1 MWRSS
6 VTGKDDAT
14 VLAALGHKEELNRQ
28 FTPFSMAATGVITA
42 SAWTAIIGTFI
53 TSIYNGGAAGL
64 LYAWIVD
71 NFFFLFIALSMAE
84 LTSAM
89 PTAAGVYHWSAA
101 LAGPK
106 YSRPVGFLT
115 GYFNMLGWTLGLAS
129 LYSVAGLEVTGL
141 YQLYHPEYKPQ
152 PWHVFIVFLVLNW
165 SFAAFIQFGNRIL
178 TWYTKLGLFV
188 NVGAWVTIIICLA
201 VLPKSHATSS
211 FVWTDY
217 TNSTGWPTG
226 MSFILGMVAP
236 AFAIGTIDSSTHMA
250 EEVPNPS
257 KNIPK
262 TIMVQWFGSFI
273 MGLCFLIALFYA
285 AGNLDTILTA
295 STANNFP
302 VVGIMQIAFD
312 DTRAAFACGL
322 VIFLAAIPGCVG
334 AQIATVRCVWAFAR
348 DGALPFSNF
357 FSKVDE
363 HNVMPARANILITT
377 ISTALGALYVASTIA
392 FNALVASYAVMSS
405 TSYGIA
411 IAVHFFTGRKR
422 AAPGWFY
429 LGDGIV
435 GYGVNAIALIYIFV
449 TNVFFC
455 LPYDRPPVTAS
466 SMNYTSL
473 VSYGMAI
480 LVIIWWF
487 IGGRR
492 IYKGP
497 KLSSETYQV
506 LERIADSRD
515 GLQVEN
521 VQPTTKAEN

>member
-1 MWRSS
+1 MREQ
-6 VTGKDDAT
+6 VPVKDDAT
-14 VLAALGHKEELNRQ
+14 VLAALGHKEELSRQ
-28 FTPFSMAATGVITA
+28 FTLFSMAANAIITA

-64 LYAWIVD
+64 IYAWIVD

-129 LYSVAGLEVTGL
+129 LYSVAGLQVTGL
-141 YQLYHPEYKPQ
+141 YQLYHPEYVSQ
-152 PWHVFIVFLVLNW
+152 PWHVFVVFVVLNW
-165 SFAAFIQFGNRIL
+165 SFAAFIQFGNKIL
-178 TWYTKLGLFV
+178 PYYTKFGLFV
-188 NVGAWVTIIICLA
+188 NVGAWFTIIVCLA
-201 VLPKSHATSS
+201 VLPKSHSTSS
-211 FVWTDY
+211 FVWTEY

-226 MSFILGMVAP
+226 VSFILGLVAP
-236 AFAIGTIDSSTHMA
+236 AFSIGTIDSSTHMA

-257 KNIPK
+257 KNIAK
-262 TIMVQWFGSFI
+262 TVMIQWFGSFA
-273 MGLCFLIALFYA
+273 MGFCLLIALFYA
-285 AGNLDTILTA
+285 AGDLDTIMTA
-295 STANNFP
+295 SEDNFP
-302 VVGIMQIAFD
+302 VAGIMQIAFG
-312 DTRAAFACGL
+312 DTRSAFACGL
-322 VIFLAAIPGCVG
+322 VIFIAAIPGCIG

-348 DGALPFSNF
+348 DGALPFSDF
-357 FSKVDE
+357 FSKIDE
-363 HNVMPARANILITT
+363 QNVMPARANILITL
-377 ISTALGALYVASTIA
+377 ISTALGALYVASTVA

-435 GYGVNAIALIYIFV
+435 GYAVNAIALVYIFV
-449 TNVFFC
+449 SNVFFC
-455 LPYDRPPVTAS
+455 LPYDRPPVTAAT
-466 SMNYTSL
+466 MNYTSL

-480 LVIIWWF
+480 LVIVWWF
-487 IGGRR
+487 IGGSR

-497 KLSSETYQV
+497 KLSSETYEV
-506 LERIADSRD
+506 LERLADS
-515 GLQVEN
+515 GTTIEN
-521 VQPTTKAEN
+521 VQVQSTGKAEA